1 MQVNKVQSV
10 NDRPTKFK
18 LRHRLLLLVAVAVLP
33 AFVIVAANQSSARA
47 LRSAE
52 VDAYAIDMTDIVRN
66 EVLRGLTAAATLMLA
81 MGRAAVIQDNDAA
94 ECDDYVGGL
103 QRDLP
108 TILDIA
114 VADETGAVFCHSGV
128 STTADLQ
135 ASIDTLVDSDQSNIV
150 VGNYTTTPGGAT
162 LPLGVALRSP
172 QGEVEGYIQL
182 HVSMAELVRLVTA
195 ATTTLDTSTTFV
207 ADRNG
212 AVLLSLPEG
221 QVQLGEPIPE
231 PYDALIEQSTAG
243 AARLLNSQGVSQIV
257 GYRAA
262 SEDVP
267 IATVFALPEE
277 PMMAPIDR
285 AALTN
290 SLIAFA
296 GAAFAFLL
304 AWVIGLAFIQRPVRI
319 LNHTIMA
326 RKAGDQ
332 RARTGLSKDRTELG
346 MIARSM
352 DELFDELDHRN
363 ELQQRTEEQRD
374 LYAREVQ
381 HRVKNLLSIIQVIAK
396 QSLAR
401 PDASSEV
408 RAFENRIS
416 AIIQTNTKLL
426 AQSERAGF
434 VEDLV
439 LDAITPFVGT
449 NSDRI
454 EVDGPDVI
462 LRAKVAS
469 ALAMALHELATNAV
483 KYGALSTPE
492 GRIQVRW
499 RVIEG
504 SFEMRWDE
512 RGGPPTEAPS
522 QPGFGSILI
531 SRVLQAETRGVVSI
545 DYDRQGFSFRLV
557 APLNELQTVNDA
569 TPSMANHDR
578 L

>member
-1 MQVNKVQSV
+1 
-10 NDRPTKFK
+10 
-18 LRHRLLLLVAVAVLP
+18 
-33 AFVIVAANQSSARA
+33 
-47 LRSAE
+47 
-52 VDAYAIDMTDIVRN
+52 MTDIVRN

-81 MGRAAVIQDNDAA
+81 MGRAAIVEDNNAT
-94 ECDDYVGGL
+94 ECENYVGGL

-108 TILDIA
+108 TVLDIA
-114 VADETGAVFCHSGV
+114 VADKTGTVYCHSGV

-135 ASIDTLVDSDQSNIV
+135 TSIDILVDSESPEII
-150 VGNYTTTPGGAT
+150 VGNYTATPGGAT
-162 LPLGVALRSP
+162 LPLGVALRS
-172 QGEVEGYIQL
+172 QEGEVEGYIQL

-195 ATTTLDTSTTFV
+195 ATASLDTSTTIV
-207 ADRNG
+207 SDRNG
-212 AVLLSLPEG
+212 TVLLSLSEG
-221 QVQLGEPIPE
+221 QVEPGDPVPE
-231 PYDALIEQSTAG
+231 PYDGLVEKSTSG
-243 AARLLNSQGVSQIV
+243 AVRLSNSQGVAQIV
-257 GYRAA
+257 GYRPA
-262 SEDVP
+262 SEDIP

-285 AALTN
+285 AAFTN
-290 SLIAFA
+290 SVIAFA
-296 GAAFAFLL
+296 GAALAFLL
-304 AWVIGLAFIQRPVRI
+304 AWFIGLAFIQRPVRI
-319 LNHTIMA
+319 LNHTLSA

-332 RARTGLSKDRTELG
+332 GARTGLGRDRSELG

-381 HRVKNLLSIIQVIAK
+381 HRVKNLLAIIQVIAK

-408 RAFENRIS
+408 RVFENRIS

-426 AQSERAGF
+426 AQSERAGL

-454 EVDGPDVI
+454 KVAGPDVN

-483 KYGALSTPE
+483 KYGALSTPQ

-504 SFEMRWDE
+504 RFEMRWEE
-512 RGGPPTEAPS
+512 RGGPATDAPS
-522 QPGFGSILI
+522 QPGFGSVLI
-531 SRVLQAETRGVVSI
+531 SRVLQAETRGVVST
-545 DYDRQGFSFRLV
+545 DYEHEGFSFRLV
-557 APLNELQTVNDA
+557 ASLKDLQPVQDHPA
-569 TPSMANHDR
+569 V
-578 L
+578 LV